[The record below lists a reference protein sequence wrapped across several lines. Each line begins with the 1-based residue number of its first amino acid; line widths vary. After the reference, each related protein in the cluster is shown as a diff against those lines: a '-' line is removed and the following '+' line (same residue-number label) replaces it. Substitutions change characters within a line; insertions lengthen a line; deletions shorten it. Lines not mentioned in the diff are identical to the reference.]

1 VTLAR
6 RLPSAASAFH
16 AIGHTANVKKFA
28 LVVRLGCMTAARPG
42 VGWPDEDPA
51 IGFLGT
57 LDREQLASLH
67 ERGVTRRFRRGQA
80 IFHEGGSSDRVVIL
94 RAGRVKVSTVT
105 EEGREV
111 VLAFRGPGDMLGE
124 LSAIDGEPRSATVE
138 AVEAVEALAVAAQD
152 FRSFLVANP
161 DVALQLLQMLS
172 RRLRDADRKRVEYA
186 AHDTVGRVSAR
197 LVELAE
203 RYGEPVGR
211 GLRIGL
217 PLSQEELAGWVGGS
231 REAVS
236 KALQTLRKVGWVV
249 TERRRITVLDIEALR
264 RRSA

>member
-1 VTLAR
+1 MLASR
-6 RLPSAASAFH
+6 GPPFH
-16 AIGHTANVKKFA
+16 AVGHTANVKKCT
-28 LVVRLGCMTAARPG
+28 LGLGSAVMSPPRSVAA
-42 VGWPDEDPA
+42 WPADDPA

-57 LDREQLASLH
+57 LDAEQLAALH
-67 ERGVTRRFRRGQA
+67 EHGISRRIRKGQA

-94 RAGRVKVSTVT
+94 LSGRVKVSTVT
-105 EEGREV
+105 EDGKEI

-138 AVEAVEALAVAAQD
+138 AIEAVEALAIAASD
-152 FRSFLVANP
+152 FRSFLLAHP
-161 DVALQLLQMLS
+161 DVALLLLRMLS

-186 AHDTVGRVSAR
+186 AHDTVGRVAAR

-203 RYGEPVGR
+203 RYGEPAVR
-211 GLRIGL
+211 GIQIGL

-236 KALQTLRKVGWVV
+236 KALQTLRKVGWVL

>member
-1 VTLAR
+1 VSGAR
-6 RLPSAASAFH
+6 P
-16 AIGHTANVKKFA
+16 
-28 LVVRLGCMTAARPG
+28 TAA
-42 VGWPDEDPA
+42 WPADDPA
-51 IGFLGT
+51 IGFLGVV
-57 LDREQLASLH
+57 DADQARQLH
-67 ERGVTRRFRRGQA
+67 QRGITRRFRKGQA
-80 IFHEGGSSDRVVIL
+80 VFHQGGSSDRVVIL
-94 RAGRVKVSTVT
+94 LSGRVKVSTVT

-138 AVEAVEALAVAAQD
+138 AVEPVEALAIAASD
-152 FRSFLVANP
+152 FRSFLLANP
-161 DVALQLLQMLS
+161 EVALLLLQILS

-186 AHDTVGRVSAR
+186 AHDTVGRVAAR

-203 RYGEPVGR
+203 RYGEPAADGV
-211 GLRIGL
+211 RIGL

-236 KALQTLRKVGWVV
+236 KALQTLRAVGWVR
-249 TERRRITVLDIEALR
+249 TERRRITVLDVDALR